1 MNKKEIFKKIGGIIA
16 EITEQYQYLSQDTE
30 NINELELE
38 LFMANSHFLAEHLV
52 ILQKLNLNS
61 PKVLTPHVEILHQ
74 DTVINEN
81 VNQNRKELNASTDYI
96 EKIPASNLI
105 TEEQANKFDQVF
117 EFENKPIEQLYN
129 RQLSVDE
136 IEILNQKKSE
146 QPVATLDVKD
156 IEEPVVTLKEVAPAP
171 VEAPKEESSSVE
183 PTNEDQKMPPVLT
196 INDILSGKTSQSVNV
211 ASQLNQQQ
219 SVKDL
224 KSIISLNDK
233 LLFIKDLFNGYSL
246 AYSEAIDLVN
256 KSDSFESAEQ
266 FLNANYALKNG
277 WSQKQTTVDKLHEII
292 SRKFAK

>member
-1 MNKKEIFKKIGGIIA
+1 MNKKEIFKKIGGIIT

-52 ILQKLNLNS
+52 ILQKLNFNS
-61 PKVLTPHVEILHQ
+61 PKILTPTVEVIKSEEIDSHHSVEHVEAVVLIPY
-74 DTVINEN
+74 NEPTP
-81 VNQNRKELNASTDYI
+81 VSTLEND
-96 EKIPASNLI
+96 EPSK
-105 TEEQANKFDQVF
+105 KFDQVF

-129 RQLSVDE
+129 RQLSAEE
-136 IEILNQKKSE
+136 IEILDQKKAE
-146 QPVATLDVKD
+146 QAAPLLK
-156 IEEPVVTLKEVAPAP
+156 IEEIAEAIPITHEAMPAP
-171 VEAPKEESSSVE
+171 IELPKQENQHFQSVD
-183 PTNEDQKMPPVLT
+183 NEQKTPPVLT
-196 INDILSGKTSQSVNV
+196 INDILSGKNSQSANV

-219 SVKDL
+219 SVKDV

-256 KSDSFESAEQ
+256 RSNSFEAAEH